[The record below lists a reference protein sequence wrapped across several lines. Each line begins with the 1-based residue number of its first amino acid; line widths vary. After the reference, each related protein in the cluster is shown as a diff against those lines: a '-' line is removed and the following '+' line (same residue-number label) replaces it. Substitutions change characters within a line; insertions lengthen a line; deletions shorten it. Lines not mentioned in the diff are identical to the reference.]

1 VVGGS
6 ALWWFVV
13 TTIVGLFHARIDSQV
28 MRGINHLSG
37 LAITTFGFAVLIHV
51 ALKIFHVNV

>member
-1 VVGGS
+1 MVGGS